1 MKRSGMSLLEI
12 LIVLSIMAVLIALVA
27 PRILGSQKKS
37 EIKAANMGIFG
48 IKKGLDSY
56 YVDNRT
62 FPSTEEGL
70 AALYEAP
77 ADEKR
82 AKKWDGPYMEG
93 SLDKLV
99 DPWGNEFKYEYP
111 STHGS
116 EDFPDIWSVGPDG
129 EDNTEDDIANF
140 SLDSSESGSSSNSD
154 SGSSGKSSSKSG
166 SKSGS
171 SSDE

>member
-77 ADEKR
+77 SDEKR

-93 SLDKLV
+93 SLEKMV
-99 DPWGNEFKYEYP
+99 DPWGNEYKYEYP

-129 EDNTEDDIANF
+129 EDNTDDDVANF
-140 SLDSSESGSSSNSD
+140 SIDSDESGSNSNSD
-154 SGSSGKSSSKSG
+154 SGSSKKSSGKSG